1 MTSHTR
7 RQDTSMNFDLFNRTI
22 LLVVGGSRAYGI
34 STEASDVDVKGVAI
48 PTVEYFHGYLNRFEQ
63 ADQTSY
69 IGAFAP
75 VLNEVEKA
83 VVVATKL
90 EGSIYDVRK
99 FINLAAGANP
109 NILDVLF
116 CRDEEVRLTSRLGDK
131 LRENRDLFLSAAAK
145 HTFSGYSAE
154 QMRRVRTHR
163 RWLLAPVERQ
173 PLRADFGLPENTLI
187 PADQLAAARAAV
199 QKKVDGWEFDFHAL
213 PDAEIIHVTNQIV
226 EHLTEIRVNLGFA
239 SIDDA
244 KWLAA
249 ARSIGLDTNLI
260 HVMQRERE
268 YEAAHRGWKQY
279 QEWKKKRN
287 PERAALEEKHGYDTK
302 HAAHLFRLLR
312 MCREILETGKVNV
325 WRGGIDAE
333 EILSIRRGAWSYDKL
348 VEWAEAEDAALE
360 ALYAERKYV
369 VPKAP
374 DRKAIDRLCIE
385 LVETALSDGI
395 VR

>member
-1 MTSHTR
+1 MK
-7 RQDTSMNFDLFNRTI
+7 FDLQDRTV

-34 STEASDVDVKGVAI
+34 STPASDVDVKGVAI
-48 PTVEYFHGYLNRFEQ
+48 PTAEYFHGYLNRFEQ

-69 IGAFAP
+69 IAAFEP

-83 VVVATKL
+83 VVAATKL
-90 EGSIYDVRK
+90 EGSVYELRK
-99 FINLAAGANP
+99 FVNLAVDANP

-116 CRDEEVRLTSRLGDK
+116 CREEEVRLSSRIGGK
-131 LRENRDLFLSAAAK
+131 LRENRDLFLSAKAK
-145 HTFSGYSAE
+145 HTFSGYSAA
-154 QMRRVRTHR
+154 QLKRVRVHR

-199 QKKVDGWEFDFHAL
+199 QKKIDGWEFDFHAL
-213 PDAEIIHVTNQIV
+213 PDAEIIHITNQIV
-226 EHLTEIRVNLGFA
+226 EHLSEIRANLGFD

-279 QEWKKKRN
+279 QDWKKNRN
-287 PERAALEEKHGYDTK
+287 PERAALEEKYGYDTK
-302 HAAHLFRLLR
+302 HAGHLFRLLR

-333 EILSIRRGAWSYDKL
+333 EILSIRRGAWTYDKL

-360 ALYAERKYV
+360 MLYKERKYV

-374 DRKAIDRLCIE
+374 DRETIDRLCIE
-385 LVETALSDGI
+385 LVEMALSEGI

>member
-1 MTSHTR
+1 
-7 RQDTSMNFDLFNRTI
+7 MNFDLFDRTI

-34 STEASDVDVKGVAI
+34 HTEASDVDVKGVAV
-48 PTVEYFHGYLNRFEQ
+48 PTAEYFHGYLHRFEQ

-69 IGAFAP
+69 ISAFAP

-83 VVVATKL
+83 VVAQTKL
-90 EGSIYDVRK
+90 EGSIYELRK
-99 FINLAAGANP
+99 FVNLAVDANP

-116 CRDEEVRLTSRLGDK
+116 CREEEVRLTSRIGDK
-131 LRENRDLFLSAAAK
+131 LRENRDLFLSAKAK
-145 HTFSGYSAE
+145 HTFSGYSAA
-154 QMRRVRTHR
+154 QLKRVRTHR
-163 RWLLAPVERQ
+163 KWLLSPVEQQ

-199 QKKVDGWEFDFHAL
+199 QKKIDGWEFDFHAL
-213 PDAEIIHVTNQIV
+213 PDAEIIHVTSQIV
-226 EHLTEIRVNLGFA
+226 DHLSEIRANLGFET
-239 SIDDA
+239 IDDA

-260 HVMQRERE
+260 LVMQRERE

-279 QEWKKKRN
+279 QDWKKNRN
-287 PERAALEEKHGYDTK
+287 PERAALEEKHGFDTK
-302 HAAHLFRLLR
+302 HGGHLFRLLR

-360 ALYAERKYV
+360 ALYKERRYV
-369 VPKAP
+369 VPKTP
-374 DRKAIDRLCIE
+374 DREAIDRLCIE
-385 LVETALSDGI
+385 LVETALSEGI